1 MGRWF
6 EEGSER
12 QSSTSL
18 RLMIASHYGQ
28 ISVFK
33 LLSLTLKA
41 STSEQPW
48 ALLFMGHKTKRFHGG
63 GGGTS
68 ANQKSAAD
76 PGQPER
82 RRADAAINTVSDEQT
97 FPFALS

>member
-1 MGRWF
+1 
-6 EEGSER
+6 
-12 QSSTSL
+12 
-18 RLMIASHYGQ
+18 
-28 ISVFK
+28 
-33 LLSLTLKA
+33 
-41 STSEQPW
+41 
-48 ALLFMGHKTKRFHGG
+48 MGHKTKRFHGG